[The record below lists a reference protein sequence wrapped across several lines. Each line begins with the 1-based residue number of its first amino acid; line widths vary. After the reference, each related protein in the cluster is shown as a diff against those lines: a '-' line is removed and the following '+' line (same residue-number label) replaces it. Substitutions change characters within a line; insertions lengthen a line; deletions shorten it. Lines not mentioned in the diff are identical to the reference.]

1 MSQASEEQS
10 SSTEVSTGSPAT
22 ENTTLLDPNARVL
35 ATLNRD
41 GTRRWIRPRVSPG
54 TFRSARTVVAWIL
67 MVIFVALPHLRWN
80 DAPLILLNI
89 PAREFTLFGT
99 TFLPTDTRLLMLL
112 GLAIGSGIFLA
123 TALFGRVWCGWA
135 CPQTVYMEFLFR
147 PIERLFEGSYAK
159 QKQLDLKGLSPRR
172 LAKNAVFALI
182 ACFLAHT
189 FLAYF
194 VGWDQLLQ
202 WIQSSPAD
210 HPVAFLVMGGTTV
223 AMILDFTWFR
233 EQTCLVACPYGRF
246 QSVLLDRA
254 SLIVGYDVSRGEPRG
269 KKKNKRAAKKLPVVE
284 STEPPPANGDCVD
297 CNACVITCP
306 TGIDIRDG
314 LQMECI
320 HCTQCMDACDSIMGK
335 LGRPKGLIRYTSQ
348 DEAAGKPRKG
358 LIRPRVLI
366 YTAILV
372 GMTTLLGLGLSSR
385 DSAKL
390 TVLRG
395 LGAPYT
401 ALPSG
406 EISNQLR
413 VKIQNQSNVE
423 RDYGIFVVASFGPK
437 LIAPE
442 NPLTVPPGESRTTL
456 IFVNTPPEAFAGTD
470 SLSISIQISSADFS
484 TQQEWTLLGPA
495 Q

>member
-1 MSQASEEQS
+1 VTPAPEQS
-10 SSTEVSTGSPAT
+10 NDVAEQSPGSAAT
-22 ENTTLLDPNARVL
+22 ENTTLLNPTGRVL

-41 GTRRWIRPRVSPG
+41 GTRRWIRPRLSLG

-67 MVIFVALPHLRWN
+67 MVIFVALPHVRWN

-89 PAREFTLFGT
+89 PAHEFTLFGT

-112 GLAIGSGIFLA
+112 GLAIGSGVFLA

-159 QKQLDLKGLSPRR
+159 QKRLDLKGISVRR
-172 LAKNAVFALI
+172 VAKNLVFALI

-194 VGWDQLLQ
+194 VGWHQLLR

-210 HPVAFLVMGGTTV
+210 HPVAFLVMGGTTA

-233 EQTCLVACPYGRF
+233 EQTCVVACPYGRF

-254 SLIVGYDVSRGEPRG
+254 SLIVGYDRSRGEPRG
-269 KKKNKRAAKKLPVVE
+269 KKKNTRRAPTALPVVDVP
-284 STEPPPANGDCVD
+284 SEPRGDCVD

-320 HCTQCMDACDSIMGK
+320 HCTQCMDACDAIMGK

-348 DEAAGKPRKG
+348 DEANGKTRKG
-358 LIRPRVLI
+358 LIRPRVVV
-366 YTAILV
+366 YSAILL
-372 GMTTLLGLGLSSR
+372 GMTVLLAIGLSSR
-385 DSAKL
+385 GTAKL

-401 ALPSG
+401 TLPG
-406 EISNQLR
+406 GAISNQLR
-413 VKIQNQSNVE
+413 AKIQNQSNVE
-423 RDYGIFVVASFGPK
+423 RAYAIFVVAPFNAT
-437 LIAPE
+437 LVAPE

-456 IFVNTPPEAFAGTD
+456 IFVNTPAEAFTAGD
-470 SLSISIQISSADFS
+470 SLDISIRITSAEF
-484 TQQEWTLLGPA
+484 TAQQEWTLLGPA

>member
-1 MSQASEEQS
+1 
-10 SSTEVSTGSPAT
+10 
-22 ENTTLLDPNARVL
+22 
-35 ATLNRD
+35 
-41 GTRRWIRPRVSPG
+41 
-54 TFRSARTVVAWIL
+54 
-67 MVIFVALPHLRWN
+67 MVIFVVLPHLRW
-80 DAPLILLNI
+80 DGAPLILLNI
-89 PAREFTLFGT
+89 PAREFTLLGT

-112 GLAIGSGIFLA
+112 GLALGAGIFLA

-159 QKQLDLKGLSPRR
+159 QKRLDRDGLSLRR
-172 LAKNAVFALI
+172 VAKNAVFALI

-194 VGWDQLLQ
+194 VGWPQLIQ

-210 HPVAFLVMGGTTV
+210 HPVAFLVMGGTTA

-254 SLIVGYDVSRGEPRG
+254 SLIVGYDISRGEPRG
-269 KKKNKRAAKKLPVVE
+269 KKKKKKRAPKTLPVVE
-284 STEPPPANGDCVD
+284 APAEVATETLGDCVD

-348 DEAAGKPRKG
+348 DEAAGNPRKG

-366 YTAILV
+366 YSGILI
-372 GMTTLLGLGLSSR
+372 GMTILLGIGLSNR
-385 DSAKL
+385 GTAKL

-401 ALPSG
+401 TLPG
-406 EISNQLR
+406 GAISNQLR

-423 RDYGIFVVASFGPK
+423 RAYAIFAVAPFGPR
-437 LIAPE
+437 LVAPE
-442 NPLTVPPGESRTTL
+442 NPLTVPAGESRTTL
-456 IFVNTPPEAFAGTD
+456 IFVNTPPEAFAKAD
-470 SLSISIQISSADFS
+470 ALDISIRITSAEF
-484 TQQEWTLLGPA
+484 TAQQEWTLLGPA